1 MADDDK
7 KLYQMLGRMEGKI
20 DAMVAAQAVSN
31 ERAKELDV
39 RVRGLEAFRS
49 RALGAASVV
58 GGTLVAA
65 LVWLWQQMIDIGGS
79 A

>member
-20 DAMVAAQAVSN
+20 DAMVASNAAVVAS
-31 ERAKELDV
+31 AKELDV

-65 LVWLWQQMIDIGGS
+65 LVWLWQQMVDLGGS
-79 A
+79 T

>member
-1 MADDDK
+1 MTNND

-20 DAMVAAQAVSN
+20 DAMVVAQTVAS

-49 RALGAASVV
+49 RAYGMASVV
-58 GGTLVAA
+58 GGTFLAGMT
-65 LVWLWQQMIDIGGS
+65 WLWSQMANIGGGT
-79 A
+79 

>member
-20 DAMVAAQAVSN
+20 DAMVVAQMAAAVA
-31 ERAKELDV
+31 AKETDV
-39 RVRGLEAFRS
+39 RIRGLEAFRS
-49 RALGAASVV
+49 RAVGAASVV
-58 GGTLVAA
+58 GGSVVAA
-65 LVWLWQQMIDIGGS
+65 LVWLWQQMVDLGGS